1 MRTFFCSNE
10 NKFYTFLDQSPLYF
24 IETKTKHTM
33 AQAKNTFDR
42 NDVYVKLT
50 DSFINLLNMGIIPWE
65 RPWTP
70 QNAPANLISKKSY
83 RGSNV
88 WLLNAVQEIRGYKSR
103 FWVTFKQAQDLGGN
117 VRKGE
122 KSQMIVFWQFKKFS
136 KEVNGK
142 NEEKT
147 IPFLKFSNVF
157 NVEQCENI
165 PADKIP
171 APVENEIGSIEEL
184 DKVFENW
191 TTKPEVI
198 FGGDRASYIPAI
210 DKVKMPQKETFKDT
224 ESFYKTLSHEYGHST
239 GANNRL
245 GREAVVNFDHFG
257 SHQYAKE
264 ELVAEMFASFMLGV
278 AGLEAET
285 HKNSEA
291 YIQNWV
297 AKLKND
303 PKMIM
308 EASKDA
314 QKAVE
319 YVLNGGNVESQKEE
333 KEEVMEEETV

>member
-1 MRTFFCSNE
+1 MKATA
-10 NKFYTFLDQSPLYF
+10 
-24 IETKTKHTM
+24 TKK
-33 AQAKNTFDR
+33 FDR

-88 WLLNAVQEIRGYKSR
+88 WLLNAVQEIKGYKSR

-122 KSQMIVFWQFKKFS
+122 KSQMIVFWQFNKFS
-136 KEVNGK
+136 KEVNGETK
-142 NEEKT
+142 TST
-147 IPFLKFSNVF
+147 IPFLKVSNVF
-157 NVEQCENI
+157 NVEQCDGI

-171 APVENEIGSIEEL
+171 APVENEIGSIAEL
-184 DKVFENW
+184 DEILNNW
-191 TTKPEVI
+191 KTKPEVA
-198 FGGDRASYIPAI
+198 FGGDRACYSPMYDNI
-210 DKVKMPQKETFKDT
+210 KMPTKETFKDT

-239 GANNRL
+239 GAKSRLNRE
-245 GREAVVNFDHFG
+245 GVANFDRFG

-285 HKNSEA
+285 HKNSVA
-291 YIQNWV
+291 YIQSWIQ
-297 AKLKND
+297 KLQND
-303 PKMIM
+303 SKMIM
-308 EASKDA
+308 DASKEA
-314 QKAVE
+314 QKAVD
-319 YVLNGGNVESQKEE
+319 YVLNGGSETI
-333 KEEVMEEETV
+333 EEVEVTEEEAETV